1 LLVLVIIA
9 LNLTA
14 IQIRNRLRE
23 KYRALDQ

>member
-1 LLVLVIIA
+1 VIIA